1 MKTCDE
7 MMNSLYE
14 RRAQYVTA
22 QRKKKKVLVS
32 AGATLCAVSLLGG
45 SVWYLNRPQHDIPVI
60 PTPDENEVTTT
71 TVAVPTEG
79 ENTTTT
85 TESMVP
91 TTNITTDGGIVTP
104 PTTAPTTVPAP
115 SKPTATQAPTTGK
128 TEPPKTTP
136 NKTEPSKTNP
146 TQPTA
151 SQTKPT
157 ATQTKPT
164 TLPTTT
170 PTVPQK
176 IVITADEPD
185 TYDLGLPEIPLKEYP
200 RISPALQEK
209 MKIYSGVDVLYS
221 VIVEV
226 LVTNEQGEYIN
237 NLPYNNAELLQLA
250 EEREIAYQEFVDA
263 KEQFGWTEDVLNKQ
277 SVFKDIARQYSKRLE
292 ELKNEYFSLFIDERL
307 QAFHEWSNQ
316 TLIPLSTDTRFY
328 PIFASDPNHAFF
340 MDLTADEI
348 NELAKHDGYRIRLV
362 FPGGDGEIVVPD
374 MPE

>member
-7 MMNSLYE
+7 MMNSLFE

-22 QRKKKKVLVS
+22 QRKKKKVLAS

-45 SVWYLNRPQHDIPVI
+45 SVWYLNRPQHDIPV
-60 PTPDENEVTTT
+60 TLDPDENTVITTTAAPTEQDVTTT
-71 TVAVPTEG
+71 TADTP
-79 ENTTTT
+79 T
-85 TESMVP
+85 TE
-91 TTNITTDGGIVTP
+91 TTTDGGIVAPSTTVTTVV
-104 PTTAPTTVPAP
+104 PTTTAKPTTSKTQPPA
-115 SKPTATQAPTTGK
+115 
-128 TEPPKTTP
+128 TTP
-136 NKTEPSKTNP
+136 SKTEPSNTNP
-146 TQPTA
+146 TQPTV

-185 TYDLGLPEIPLKEYP
+185 TYDLGFSEMPLKEYP

-209 MKIYSGVDVLYS
+209 MKAYSGVDVLYS

-226 LVTNEQGEYIN
+226 LVPNEQGEYIN

-250 EEREIAYQEFVDA
+250 EEREIAYQEFIDA
-263 KEQFGWTEDVLNKQ
+263 KEQYGWTEDVLNKQ

-292 ELKNEYFSLFIDERL
+292 ELRNEYFSLFIDEQL
-307 QAFHEWSNQ
+307 NAFHEWSNQ
-316 TLIPLSTDTRFY
+316 TPIPLSTDTKFY
-328 PIFASDPNHAFF
+328 PLFARDPNHAFF
-340 MDLTADEI
+340 MELTADEI
-348 NELAKHDGYRIRLV
+348 YELAKHDGYRIRLV